1 MLNGPDHGWQ
11 LLITDYLDKLDS
23 WQKIMKRQ
31 SAEPGFRYN
40 PGKLNQVLT
49 AYKSMKSA
57 ERALKDYEIRL
68 HY

>member
-1 MLNGPDHGWQ
+1 MLNGPDHRWQ
-11 LLITDYLDKLDS
+11 SLITDYLDKLDY

-31 SAEPGFRYN
+31 SAEPGFRHN
-40 PGKLNQVLT
+40 PRKLDQVLT